1 MDDTHHHQLFAS
13 PDEITGAA
21 FFERHL
27 GRSVRSVHMERLTA
41 GFAHSGSELHQIV
54 VECAAAGSSASAG
67 SAQHTIDE
75 PTRGAN
81 AERASA
87 TTGDVGMDS
96 DDERAAAGSTAA
108 AGERIQAGGTGAE
121 RDASLVSDASPPARH
136 NDDGPT
142 HVRFILKRLNPQWD
156 WLMQITED
164 THCRSVALWSHGI
177 FDRLPEQADTATVA
191 CARDGDGYAI
201 LMRDTAETLVTN
213 RAFTMEQ
220 NHTFLKTL
228 AAIHARFLEPAPA
241 RVATGRA
248 DGGAASQ
255 RAAGD
260 DATASQRAAGDL
272 AGATRSPASAPRD
285 RRATGNATEDESRD
299 QREARGDAASPRF
312 TSPLANPELGLCH
325 IDDVFR
331 MFSPASAA
339 RFADLDRDIHRRIT
353 EGWARVAKVMPADV
367 AEATVALV
375 NDPTPLVAA
384 LAKYPHTLVHG
395 DYRHSNLGWQP
406 GRTILLD
413 WQLATYG
420 PPSID
425 IGRYIGANSPF
436 LPEPKDQLI
445 ETYRRALAKAIERER
460 RSVQAG
466 TPAGVEATTAAGTPT
481 DAASGTGGTAGT
493 STDAPPATGVAAVTT
508 VRPLAEW
515 WDAQLYLGLLGG
527 FVQDG
532 WAIALKA
539 TTWEIAADTREVWK
553 ADLEWWAEVV
563 RRGLGCI

>member
-1 MDDTHHHQLFAS
+1 MGLLAGFRDALKGVGHALAS
-13 PDEITGAA
+13 AENSQRA
-21 FFERHL
+21 
-27 GRSVRSVHMERLTA
+27 MERSLA
-41 GFAHSGSELHQIV
+41 SWSK
-54 VECAAAGSSASAG
+54 SASAV
-67 SAQHTIDE
+67 
-75 PTRGAN
+75 AN
-81 AERASA
+81 
-87 TTGDVGMDS
+87 
-96 DDERAAAGSTAA
+96 
-108 AGERIQAGGTGAE
+108 QP
-121 RDASLVSDASPPARH
+121 L
-136 NDDGPT
+136 
-142 HVRFILKRLNPQWD
+142 
-156 WLMQITED
+156 
-164 THCRSVALWSHGI
+164 
-177 FDRLPEQADTATVA
+177 
-191 CARDGDGYAI
+191 
-201 LMRDTAETLVTN
+201 
-213 RAFTMEQ
+213 
-220 NHTFLKTL
+220 
-228 AAIHARFLEPAPA
+228 
-241 RVATGRA
+241 
-248 DGGAASQ
+248 
-255 RAAGD
+255 
-260 DATASQRAAGDL
+260 
-272 AGATRSPASAPRD
+272 
-285 RRATGNATEDESRD
+285 ESRLGLSLKHD
-299 QREARGDAASPRF
+299 GMPLVKAAKRGDAAGPRF
-312 TSPLANPELGLCH
+312 TSPIANPELGLCH

-384 LAKYPHTLVHG
+384 LAKYPHTLAHG